1 MSINYPTSLDSFT
14 NPTPTDYLDS
24 PSHSG
29 QHSDANDAIEALEAK
44 VGINGSTVITSHDK
58 ILATGWIPA
67 GETWTY
73 ASATTFTISG
83 DKTDKYQKG
92 DKIKFSQT
100 TDGQKYMYIIGV
112 SYSSPN
118 TTITVTGG
126 SDYDLDNETISS
138 PYFSKAENPQ
148 GFPQWFNFAA
158 PTWNLSDID
167 DGSGGQPSTAS
178 FTQKIVGN
186 TVYGEIR
193 LTTNNAYKVGTGLVI
208 RFTPPISAVG
218 LSNTCIGSSFTPH
231 SINRSPGAAVLLDD
245 GDTIAS
251 YTVSITDNTQLTT
264 VAISYCYE
272 F

>member
-1 MSINYPTSLDSFT
+1 MINALFKIY
-14 NPTPTDYLDS
+14 
-24 PSHSG
+24 
-29 QHSDANDAIEALEAK
+29 EALLKIADNLPFTKASGTEINTGTDDAK
-44 VGINGSTVITSHDK
+44 FVTPKAIADSWIESY
-58 ILATGWIPA
+58 WIPA
-67 GETWTY
+67 RETWTY

-92 DKIKFSQT
+92 DKIKFTQT
-100 TDGQKYMYIIGV
+100 TVKYFYIISV

-118 TTITVTGG
+118 TTITITAGT
-126 SDYDLDNETISS
+126 DYTLANASIVS

-148 GFPQWFNFAA
+148 GFPHWFNFAA

-218 LSNTCIGSSFTPH
+218 LSNTCVGSSFTPH
-231 SINRSPGAAVLLDD
+231 GSNRFPGSVILLDD
-245 GDTIAS
+245 GATIAS
-251 YTVSITDNTQLTT
+251 YTASIADNTHLIT